1 MLAKIHALNIDF
13 KISPLIN
20 NLTNTHLL
28 VELGNNTI
36 SFLVY
41 EDTPLCFTGFFMHK
55 MEHDVYSNEYL
66 HTLESILNDNS
77 KLLSSFASTK
87 VFYNTAQSTLVP
99 TSYFVETEKE
109 NILNLLFG
117 ENASTYCFKD
127 TTKVNDIKLV
137 YRVQNKLYDEVNI
150 LFPKST
156 FMHAT
161 AAQIDN
167 INASETL
174 LKCIVYNNSIKVL
187 YFKEGKVQIV
197 QFFNYAVP
205 ADASYHLLNVC
216 EQFDIDVN
224 TIQLQLSGLIE
235 EKSNLYQDIYK
246 YFLNITLAKL
256 DSNVSITEELNSLPQ
271 HYYSPLV
278 ELAQCV

>member
-13 KISPLIN
+13 KISPLVN
-20 NLTNTHLL
+20 NVTNTHLL

-41 EDTPLCFTGFFMHK
+41 EDTLLCFTGFFMHK
-55 MEHDVYSNEYL
+55 MDHDIYSKEYIN
-66 HTLESILNDNS
+66 TLESILNNNS
-77 KLLSSFASTK
+77 ILLSSFASTK
-87 VFYNTAQSTLVP
+87 IFYNTIQSTLVP
-99 TSYFVETEKE
+99 VTYFVETEKE

-127 TTKVNDIKLV
+127 TTKANDIKLV

-161 AAQIDN
+161 TAQIN
-167 INASETL
+167 NVPPTKTV
-174 LKCIVYNNSIKVL
+174 LKCIVYNNSIKLL
-187 YFKEGKVQIV
+187 YFKEGNVQIV

-205 ADASYHLLNVC
+205 ADVSYHLLNVC
-216 EQFDIDVN
+216 EQFGVDVN
-224 TIQLQLSGLIE
+224 TIQLELSGLIE

-246 YFLNITLAKL
+246 YFLNISFAEL
-256 DSNVSITEELNSLPQ
+256 DKKITITEELNSLPQ